1 MGAALQRVDHPM
13 QLSDILAPQ
22 RVLAGAPASS
32 KKRALE
38 LLSRL
43 LAETTDTPA
52 QEICESLTA
61 RERLGSTALGYG
73 VALPHGRMKKIT
85 ATRGAFV
92 QLAKGVD
99 FDAVDRSPVD
109 LLFAIVVPEH
119 CTEEHLQLVAQ
130 VAELFSDE
138 TTRNQLRQAKDTGAL
153 LDILT
158 HWNPQHAP

>member
-1 MGAALQRVDHPM
+1 M
-13 QLSDILAPQ
+13 QLKDILAPQ
-22 RVLAGAPASS
+22 RVLAGAQASS

-43 LAETTDTPA
+43 LADPSDTTA
-52 QEICESLTA
+52 QEIFESLTA

-73 VALPHGRMKKIT
+73 VALPHGRMKKIS

-92 QLAKGVD
+92 QLVQGVD
-99 FDAVDRSPVD
+99 FDAADRSPVD

-130 VAELFSDE
+130 IAELFSSE
-138 TTRNQLRQAKDTGAL
+138 AVRNQLRQAKEADEL
-153 LDILT
+153 FDVLI
-158 HWNPQHAP
+158 HWIPQHAP

>member
-1 MGAALQRVDHPM
+1 M

-22 RVLAGAPASS
+22 RVLSGAQASS

-38 LLSRL
+38 LISQL
-43 LAETTDTPA
+43 LAESADTSQ
-52 QEICESLTA
+52 QEIFESLTA

-73 VALPHGRMKKIT
+73 VALPHGRMKKLT

-92 QLAKGVD
+92 QLLQGVD
-99 FDAVDRSPVD
+99 FDAADRTPVD

-130 VAELFSDE
+130 IAELFSNE
-138 TTRNQLRQAKDTGAL
+138 AIRNQLREAKNTDEL
-153 LDILT
+153 LSTLVN
-158 HWNPQHAP
+158 WNPQRAP

>member
-1 MGAALQRVDHPM
+1 MNVAAGRAEFM

-22 RVLAGAPASS
+22 RVVAGAQASS

-43 LAETTDTPA
+43 LSEKTDTTP
-52 QEICESLTA
+52 QEIFESLIG

-73 VALPHGRMKKIT
+73 VALPHGRMKKIST
-85 ATRGAFV
+85 TRGAFV
-92 QLAKGVD
+92 QLVQGVD
-99 FDAVDRSPVD
+99 FDAADRGPVD

-130 VAELFSDE
+130 IAELFSNE
-138 TTRNQLRQAKDTGAL
+138 AIRNQLRHAKDTDAL
-153 LDILT
+153 LETLT
-158 HWNPQHAP
+158 HWNPQRAP

>member
-1 MGAALQRVDHPM
+1 M
-13 QLSDILAPQ
+13 QLNDILAPQ
-22 RVLAGAPASS
+22 RVLAGAQASS

-43 LAETTDTPA
+43 LADPSDTTP
-52 QEICESLTA
+52 QEIFESLTA

-73 VALPHGRMKKIT
+73 VALPHGRMKKIS

-92 QLAKGVD
+92 QLVQGVD
-99 FDAVDRSPVD
+99 FDAADRGPVD

-130 VAELFSDE
+130 IAELFSND
-138 TTRNQLRQAKDTGAL
+138 TMRNQLRQAKEAGELFDAL
-153 LDILT
+153 I
-158 HWNPQHAP
+158 HWIPQHAP

>member
-1 MGAALQRVDHPM
+1 M

-22 RVLAGAPASS
+22 RVLASAQASS

-38 LLSRL
+38 LISQL
-43 LAETTDTPA
+43 LAESTDTNQ
-52 QEICESLTA
+52 QEIFESLTA

-73 VALPHGRMKKIT
+73 VALPHGRMKKLT

-92 QLAKGVD
+92 QLLRGVD
-99 FDAVDRSPVD
+99 FDAADRAPVD

-130 VAELFSDE
+130 IAELFSNE
-138 TTRNQLRQAKDTGAL
+138 AIRNQLREAKNTDEL
-153 LDILT
+153 LSTLVNR
-158 HWNPQHAP
+158 NPQRVP

>member
-1 MGAALQRVDHPM
+1 M
-13 QLSDILAPQ
+13 QLKDILAPQ
-22 RVLAGAPASS
+22 RVLAGAQASS

-43 LAETTDTPA
+43 LADPSDTTA
-52 QEICESLTA
+52 QEIFESLTA

-73 VALPHGRMKKIT
+73 VALPHGRMKKIS

-92 QLAKGVD
+92 QLVQGVD
-99 FDAVDRSPVD
+99 FDAADRGPVD

-130 VAELFSDE
+130 IAELFSNE
-138 TTRNQLRQAKDTGAL
+138 AVRNQLRQAKEASELFDTL
-153 LDILT
+153 I
-158 HWNPQHAP
+158 HWIPQHAP

>member
-1 MGAALQRVDHPM
+1 M
-13 QLSDILAPQ
+13 QLKDILAPQ
-22 RVLAGAPASS
+22 RVLAGAQASS

-43 LAETTDTPA
+43 LADPSDTTP
-52 QEICESLTA
+52 QEIFESLTA

-73 VALPHGRMKKIT
+73 VALPHGRMKKIS

-92 QLAKGVD
+92 QLMQGVD
-99 FDAVDRSPVD
+99 FDAADRSPVD

-130 VAELFSDE
+130 IAELFSND
-138 TTRNQLRQAKDTGAL
+138 TMRNQLRQAKEAGELFDVL
-153 LDILT
+153 I
-158 HWNPQHAP
+158 HWIPQHAP

>member
-1 MGAALQRVDHPM
+1 M
-13 QLSDILAPQ
+13 QLNDILAPQ
-22 RVLAGAPASS
+22 RVLAGAQASS

-43 LAETTDTPA
+43 LADPSDTTP
-52 QEICESLTA
+52 QEIFESLTA

-73 VALPHGRMKKIT
+73 VALPHGRMKKIS

-92 QLAKGVD
+92 QLVQGVD
-99 FDAVDRSPVD
+99 FDAADRGPVD

-130 VAELFSDE
+130 IAELFSND
-138 TTRNQLRQAKDTGAL
+138 TMRNQLRQAKEAGELFDVL
-153 LDILT
+153 I
-158 HWNPQHAP
+158 HWIPQHAP